1 MTILCIY
8 IIIIVMAEKFDS
20 LKADEAALT
29 TADNVQRDRETI
41 AAATRAPKVEA
52 MSRLSSA
59 ACFVGRCL
67 EYMPAAVFFGAPRTR
82 R

>member
-1 MTILCIY
+1 M
-8 IIIIVMAEKFDS
+8 VEKFDS
-20 LKADEAALT
+20 FKADEAALT
-29 TADNVQRDRETI
+29 AANSAQQDREKI
-41 AAATRAPKVEA
+41 PPATRTPKVEA

-67 EYMPAAVFFGAPRTR
+67 ESMPAAVFFGAPRTR